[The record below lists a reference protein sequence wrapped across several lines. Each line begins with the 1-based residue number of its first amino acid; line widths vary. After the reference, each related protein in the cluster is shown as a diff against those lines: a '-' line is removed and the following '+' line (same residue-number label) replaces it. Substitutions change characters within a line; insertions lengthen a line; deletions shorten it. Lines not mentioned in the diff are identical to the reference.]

1 MTSSRVFP
9 WLFLAA
15 YATALV
21 ATLPHYGLTWDET
34 AWFDWG
40 DTLFQWVFDR
50 EESPPLKDPRDLYH
64 YGAVPALA
72 GSAFDFLFH
81 QRLEWLSSDNAR
93 HLSNVLWAVMTATG
107 IVVWGRSVIGNAGA
121 ALALALWMLLPRMWP
136 HAHNNISDMPG
147 AAGAIWA
154 AWACWRITLQPWA
167 RARDYAL
174 WGALMGLAF
183 SLRSPNVYFLGGALG
198 LWMLWRGWSRG
209 WIWNAFSLPGTVLA
223 LAVFLVTVKALNPYL
238 WDGSVIGQVFME
250 NPKAYLTAKM
260 GKLGEWYGGTY
271 FSGKRVPRTY
281 PLWIGLISTPW
292 LHQLALV
299 SGLLR
304 VRQERRRERP
314 ENEAMALWLI
324 LMAVAVGKHL
334 TGMGNYDGERHF
346 LEAFAPL
353 CLAGAAGIVG
363 LWDRIAARS
372 MRWRFAMAA
381 AGVLLATEPVAT
393 GLRVHPYQAGYFNP
407 FIRPLEQ
414 AWRDYEPDYWA
425 QATMEATEWLQERW
439 MMSPPALAPV
449 VAGTEAPHL
458 ARHYLRDTA
467 HVKRMKRV
475 EDLDRLQPGEHL
487 LLARRWMHRRRMP
500 ESENCPE
507 GFETLHRIRPDAK
520 LPPLMYICRK
530 PPP

>member
-1 MTSSRVFP
+1 MTSNRVLP
-9 WLFLAA
+9 WLLLAA
-15 YATALV
+15 YAAALV

-34 AWFDWG
+34 TWFDWG
-40 DTLFQWVFDR
+40 DELFQWVFHR
-50 EESPPLKDPRDLYH
+50 AESPPLKDPRDLYH

-72 GSAFDFLFH
+72 GTFFDYIFH
-81 QRLEWLSSDNAR
+81 QQLEWLSSDDAR
-93 HLSNVLWAVMTATG
+93 HLSNVFWAVMTATG
-107 IVVWGRSVIGNAGA
+107 IAVWGRSVIGTRGA
-121 ALALALWMLLPRMWP
+121 ALALALWVLLPRMWS

-174 WGALMGLAF
+174 WGALMGLAL

-198 LWMLWRGWSRG
+198 LWMLWRWWNRG
-209 WIWNAFSLPGTVLA
+209 WLWLSFSLSGTVLA

-238 WDGSVIGQVFME
+238 WDGSVIQQVFVE

-260 GKLGEWYGGTY
+260 GRLAEWYGGEK

-281 PLWIGLISTPW
+281 PLWTWLISTPW
-292 LHQLALV
+292 LHQLALAA
-299 SGLLR
+299 GLVR
-304 VRQERRRERP
+304 MRQERRRERP
-314 ENEAMALWLI
+314 EREAMALWLI

-353 CLAGAAGIVG
+353 CLVGAAG
-363 LWDRIAARS
+363 LAWMWEKLKARS
-372 MRWRFAMAA
+372 MHGRLPLIA
-381 AGVLLATEPVAT
+381 AGLLLAVEPVAT
-393 GLRVHPYQAGYFNP
+393 GLRIHPYQSGYFNP
-407 FIRPLEQ
+407 FIRPLET

-425 QATMEATEWLQERW
+425 QSTLEATQWLQAQW
-439 MMSPPALAPV
+439 QHHPPARRPT
-449 VAGTEAPHL
+449 VAATEAPHL
-458 ARHYLRDTA
+458 VQHYLKHQAR
-467 HVKRMKRV
+467 VKKMRKL
-475 EDLDRLQPGEHL
+475 EDLDRLQPGDHL

-500 ESENCPE
+500 DLETCPE
-507 GFETLHRIRPDAK
+507 GFETLRLVRPDAK